1 MTDCKL
7 PLEIIMSHDYCFG
20 VLKEEVEKWKTE
32 NFYIETKLRKSKIMQ
47 CIRNRGTDRKFR
59 SL

>member
-20 VLKEEVEKWKTE
+20 DLREELEKWK
-32 NFYIETKLRKSKIMQ
+32 
-47 CIRNRGTDRKFR
+47 DRKFPYR
-59 SL
+59 DKGKKAKNHAAHQKPRNR

>member
-20 VLKEEVEKWKTE
+20 VLKEEVEKWK
-32 NFYIETKLRKSKIMQ
+32 
-47 CIRNRGTDRKFR
+47 DRKFLYR
-59 SL
+59 NKVNLLC

>member
-20 VLKEEVEKWKTE
+20 VLKEEVEKWK
-32 NFYIETKLRKSKIMQ
+32 
-47 CIRNRGTDRKFR
+47 DRKFLYGNQVKKIKNHAVHQKPR
-59 SL
+59 NR